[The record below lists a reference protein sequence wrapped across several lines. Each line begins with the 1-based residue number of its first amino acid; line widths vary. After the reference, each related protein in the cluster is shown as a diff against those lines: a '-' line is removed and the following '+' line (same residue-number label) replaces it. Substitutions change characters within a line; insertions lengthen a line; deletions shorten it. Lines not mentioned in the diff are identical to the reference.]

1 LFALRVHAVASVLG
15 DILTALT
22 QPQIVVGALVALML
36 VGALFLLNVHFDW
49 FMSTRRHRELAEVMK
64 ASADAAKAVS
74 DRAHDDADAKVVS
87 MRAAMDR
94 TISEL
99 QSTMERRIQEQ
110 RQDGADRA
118 AQVRSDS
125 QAELDRL
132 LKIVDAVQREVES
145 WRQAFHLADQANRE
159 EDDARWDEIKAAMS
173 VMQRFIVEVQRQLN
187 IRPPAELGSRSDDGG
202 SRDVV
207 E

>member
-1 LFALRVHAVASVLG
+1 VAFVLG

-49 FMSTRRHRELAEVMK
+49 FMSTKRHRELAEVMK

-159 EDDARWDEIKAAMS
+159 EDDARWNRI
-173 VMQRFIVEVQRQLN
+173 EVALTVLQQFVTGIQRQLN
-187 IRPPAELGSRSDDGG
+187 IPPAPELEARGDGRG
-202 SRDVV
+202 TADVV
-207 E
+207 